1 MNSTGWL
8 LESSP
13 AHDHQQELLDE
24 AERARI
30 LDYAEALAPHPGAA
44 SLLLAA
50 WLRAAADQL
59 APVPR
64 ARRAARA

>member
-1 MNSTGWL
+1 MNSNGWL
-8 LESSP
+8 VDRGP

-30 LDYAEALAPHPGAA
+30 LDYAEALAPHPGPA

-59 APVPR
+59 APVPGTRQAVR
-64 ARRAARA
+64 A